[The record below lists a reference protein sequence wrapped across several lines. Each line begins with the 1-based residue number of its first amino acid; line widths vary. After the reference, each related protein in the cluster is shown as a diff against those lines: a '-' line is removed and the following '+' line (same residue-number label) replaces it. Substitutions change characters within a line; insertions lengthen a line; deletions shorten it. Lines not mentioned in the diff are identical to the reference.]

1 MATRTATI
9 SINNTQTPFYTR
21 VTWLNIT
28 EADTGGS
35 ATIKPTLKRGTVIFG
50 GTFNGGTLSLQG
62 SIDGTNYATLKDFL
76 GNTITATAATTFEFE
91 TLAPFIQVANNGSG
105 SSEDVDV
112 AVQFV
117 DSVTLA

>member
-9 SINNTQTPFYTR
+9 SINNTQAPFYTR
-21 VTWLNIT
+21 VIWSGIT
-28 EADTGGS
+28 ESDTGGS
-35 ATIKPTLKRGTVIFG
+35 AIIKPTLKRGTVIFG

-62 SIDGTNYATLKDFL
+62 SIDGSNYATLKDFL
-76 GNTITATAATTFEFE
+76 GNTITATAVTTFEFE
-91 TLAPFIQVANNGSG
+91 TLTPFIQVANNGSG

>member
-21 VTWLNIT
+21 VTWSGIT
-28 EADTGGS
+28 ESDTGGS

-50 GTFNGGTLSLQG
+50 GTFNGGTVSLQG
-62 SIDGTNYATLKDFL
+62 SIDGTNYATLVDFL
-76 GNTITATAATTFEFE
+76 GNSISASAATTFEFE
-91 TLAPFIQVANNGSG
+91 TLVPFVQVSNNGSG

-112 AVQFV
+112 SIQFV
-117 DSVTLA
+117 DATTLT